1 LLPASKMVSC
11 PLLSS
16 ADIRSLEHEIEAA
29 ALTSL
34 VEALQS
40 LVCSD
45 RSNLRR
51 LLRQLEWCKWHRS
64 PYSYD
69 VLNLILERHTDRV
82 LDELIR
88 CILSL
93 ESSEDRAEWVKRK
106 GKEGVDLVGWQTKEA
121 ERLNQYWRTGVMRE
135 PLPEEANILSLFI
148 DHRKTESGY
157 FMLFKN

>member
-1 LLPASKMVSC
+1 VGSF
-11 PLLSS
+11 LLSR
-16 ADIRSLEHEIEAA
+16 ADRRSLGYETAA
-29 ALTSL
+29 IASL
-34 VEALQS
+34 VEALKS
-40 LVCSD
+40 LIDSD
-45 RSNLRR
+45 RFNLRR
-51 LLRQLEWCKWHRS
+51 LLRQLECQSKWDRS

-69 VLNLILERHTDRV
+69 VLNLILERHTDGI

-106 GKEGVDLVGWQTKEA
+106 GKEGVDLVGWQMKEA

-135 PLPEEANILSLFI
+135 RLPEEANILSLFI